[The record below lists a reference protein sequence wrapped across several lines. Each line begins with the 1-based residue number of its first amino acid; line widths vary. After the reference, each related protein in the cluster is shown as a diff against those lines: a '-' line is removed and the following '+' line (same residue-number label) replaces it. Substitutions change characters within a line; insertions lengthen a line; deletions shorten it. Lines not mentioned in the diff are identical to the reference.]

1 MLDILSMIVPVQ
13 SKQLMELGV
22 SVVLHFCSLTTTTT
36 NTTSSTVA
44 MQHGCDIRHIV
55 LLIVV
60 ITTRVEYNLFIVC
73 STHPQ
78 LIGDGH

>member
-1 MLDILSMIVPVQ
+1 MIVPVH

-36 NTTSSTVA
+36 TNTTSSIVA

-60 ITTRVEYNLFIVC
+60 ITTEVEYNQSIVC

-78 LIGDGH
+78 LVGDGH